1 MSVSWNQPSATS
13 LTLLDRLRDPADAAA
28 WREFDARYRELI
40 VWFLRRRGLQVAD
53 AEDAAQQVIAKLV
66 RGLQSFE
73 YDRSKRGF
81 RAYLYRCTRSV
92 LSDHFSR
99 QAGRMETV
107 SLHSGDVGEHPNA
120 AGGSQDDT
128 FDAFEREWVDHHYR
142 LAVQRYRYAADPRS
156 VAVLEAT
163 MAGRGAQAIAAEL
176 NMTDAAVHKAQQ
188 RLRDRLK
195 ELIAEQLH
203 DEEVGHERSGK

>member
-1 MSVSWNQPSATS
+1 MPTQPSHHPTS
-13 LTLLDRLRDPADAAA
+13 LTLLARLRDPADAAA
-28 WREFDARYRELI
+28 WREFDGRYRELI

-99 QAGRMETV
+99 QAARMESV
-107 SLHSGDVGEHPNA
+107 SLHGEHIGDHPDS
-120 AGGSQDDT
+120 AGDSENEA
-128 FDAFEREWVDHHYR
+128 FAAFEQEWIDHHYR
-142 LAVQRYRYAADPRS
+142 LAVQRYRKSANPRS

-163 MAGRGAQAIAAEL
+163 MAGRGAQLIAAEL
-176 NMTDAAVHKAQQ
+176 DMSDAAVHKAQQ
-188 RLRDRLK
+188 RLRERLK

-203 DEEVGHERSGK
+203 DEEVGHERPGK